1 MDWIRVVR
9 LTRSRCVFGWLLA
22 QAGDV
27 AFEVPMSLVVTLE
40 RVLGDESVG
49 EIASCSRTEY
59 TYLQYVRVE
68 F

>member
-1 MDWIRVVR
+1 LDSGSNDAIMTWIWLAPSFVV
-9 LTRSRCVFGWLLA
+9 

-49 EIASCSRTEY
+49 EMASGSDTLSIWLY
-59 TYLQYVRVE
+59 
-68 F
+68 

>member
-1 MDWIRVVR
+1 MLLLI
-9 LTRSRCVFGWLLA
+9 WLVGFLFW

-49 EIASCSRTEY
+49 EMAACSCT
-59 TYLQYVRVE
+59 VE
-68 F
+68 LSHLVGFVKS

>member
-1 MDWIRVVR
+1 
-9 LTRSRCVFGWLLA
+9 VFGWLLA

-49 EIASCSRTEY
+49 EIASCSRTEC

>member
-1 MDWIRVVR
+1 MTWIWLAPSFVV
-9 LTRSRCVFGWLLA
+9 

-49 EIASCSRTEY
+49 EMASGSDTLY
-59 TYLQYVRVE
+59 NA
-68 F
+68 

>member
-1 MDWIRVVR
+1 
-9 LTRSRCVFGWLLA
+9 VFGWLLA